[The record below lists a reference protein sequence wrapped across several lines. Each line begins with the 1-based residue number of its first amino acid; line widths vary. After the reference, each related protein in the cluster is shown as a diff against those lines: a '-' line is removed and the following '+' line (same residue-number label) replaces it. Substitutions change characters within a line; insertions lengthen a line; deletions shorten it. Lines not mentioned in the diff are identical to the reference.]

1 MYQGMLAAGMY
12 DSAQE
17 YDILLSAARDEFDEE
32 CAREQYEEECAR
44 KQYEQDLAEEEE
56 RS

>member
-1 MYQGMLAAGMY
+1 MYQEMLAAGMY

-17 YDILLSAARDEFDEE
+17 YDILLSAARDEFEE
-32 CAREQYEEECAR
+32 ERAREQYEEECA
-44 KQYEQDLAEEEE
+44 KEQYEQDLAEEE

>member
-1 MYQGMLAAGMY
+1 MYQEMLAAGMY

-17 YDILLSAARDEFDEE
+17 YDILLSTARDEFDEE
-32 CAREQYEEECAR
+32 CAREQYEEECA
-44 KQYEQDLAEEEE
+44 KEQYEQDLAEEE